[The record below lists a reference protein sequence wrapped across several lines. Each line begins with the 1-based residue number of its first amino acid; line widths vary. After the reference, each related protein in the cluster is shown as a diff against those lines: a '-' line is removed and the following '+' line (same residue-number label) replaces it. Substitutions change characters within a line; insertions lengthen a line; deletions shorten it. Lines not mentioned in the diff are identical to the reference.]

1 MARLRRPGRLG
12 SLLSVRY
19 LLGVESRAVLVPAVL
34 PMTPVEEY
42 RRATAPWVRCSWCG
56 TLRPP
61 AAIDDL
67 GSCRDTKWC
76 CERVAALNQR
86 VALTEAFDRG
96 ALMAWP
102 RDYPVLTSVEGLE
115 VVATF
120 GPDSDPWGGP

>member
-1 MARLRRPGRLG
+1 
-12 SLLSVRY
+12 
-19 LLGVESRAVLVPAVL
+19 
-34 PMTPVEEY
+34 MTSAEEY
-42 RRATAPWVRCSWCG
+42 RAALASWVRCSWCG

-61 AAIDDL
+61 ATLDDQ
-67 GSCRDTKWC
+67 GACRDTKWC

-96 ALMAWP
+96 AP